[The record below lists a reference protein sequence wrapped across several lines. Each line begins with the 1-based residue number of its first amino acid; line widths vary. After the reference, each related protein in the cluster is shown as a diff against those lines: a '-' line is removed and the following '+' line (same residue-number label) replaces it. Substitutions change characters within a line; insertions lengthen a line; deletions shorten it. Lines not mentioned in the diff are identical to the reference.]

1 MGTLLYG
8 TPGISIEFPDRA
20 LWHLQI
26 VITAKLRRGE
36 SFNLSWNDA
45 AEIGSGRSSIWISPS
60 SSLFYRYFGSKV
72 PTTNRNWVNELMTSA
87 NSPSG
92 LFFSTE
98 PSAQET
104 NAQHERA
111 QSELSP
117 HR

>member
-8 TPGISIEFPDRA
+8 TPGVSVEFPDRA

-45 AEIGSGRSSIWISPS
+45 VDTGSGRSSIWISPA

-72 PTTNRNWVNELMTSA
+72 PTTNRNWVNELMISA
-87 NSPSG
+87 NSPGG
-92 LFFSTE
+92 LFFSPE
-98 PSAQET
+98 PSAQENPGNGGT
-104 NAQHERA
+104 
-111 QSELSP
+111 P
-117 HR
+117 